1 VAEGLSKFIDLPA
14 VVDLD
19 AIDDVR
25 DKLIEAIDAGPVTV
39 SGARVERVSTNALLM
54 LISAAETARR
64 NSYSFVVTR
73 MSEPMQSAIARLGL
87 MPSFAGM
94 MKG

>member
-1 VAEGLSKFIDLPA
+1 MRVVLPA

-19 AIDDVR
+19 ALDGVR
-25 DKLIEAIDAGPVTV
+25 DGLIEAMET
-39 SGARVERVSTNALLM
+39 GAVHVLGAKVERLSTNALLM

-64 NSYSFVVTR
+64 NNFGFEIADVST
-73 MSEPMQSAIARLGL
+73 PMLAAIERLGL
-87 MPSFAGM
+87 APRFAGM

>member
-1 VAEGLSKFIDLPA
+1 
-14 VVDLD
+14 
-19 AIDDVR
+19 
-25 DKLIEAIDAGPVTV
+25 
-39 SGARVERVSTNALLM
+39 M
-54 LISAAETARR
+54 LFSAAETARR
-64 NSYSFVVTR
+64 NSYAFAVTR